1 MGTTLL
7 KIKIMPEQK
16 SDLKQLKNKIKENI
30 QAEKGKVDNIKEEE
44 VAFGLKSLIV
54 TIIWPEEQET
64 EKAESAIRKIKQV
77 SSLDVIDYRR
87 AFG

>member
-7 KIKIMPEQK
+7 KIKIMPKQK
-16 SDLKQLKNKIKENI
+16 SDLEEIKAKIKQNI
-30 QAEKGKVDNIKEEE
+30 KAEKGKVDNIKEEE